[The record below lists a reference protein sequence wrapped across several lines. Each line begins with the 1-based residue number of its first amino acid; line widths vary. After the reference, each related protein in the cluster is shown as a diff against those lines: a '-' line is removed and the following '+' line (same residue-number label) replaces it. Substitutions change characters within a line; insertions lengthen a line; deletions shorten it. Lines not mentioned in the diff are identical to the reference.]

1 VAGLLIRSRLDRERS
16 EATELSPAACLVVNS
31 RGRPNPEP
39 PDHYRTAFEVDRDR
53 ILHSKAFRRLKHK
66 TQVLINPEDDHVV
79 TRLTHTLNVTQIGR
93 AIARALALNPD
104 LTEAICLGHDVGH
117 SPFGHIGE
125 EALSAYADG
134 EWLHARQSVRI
145 FETVEPIN
153 PSWEVSDG
161 IRAHSWKINPP
172 PSTQE
177 GLVCRYADRIAYL
190 THDSLDAIRAGV
202 IVPSDLPARAVAV
215 LGQPGASWVGLLLE
229 AVIEYSAQQ
238 GSVEMNPAM
247 LEVIDELRTFMFARV
262 YERPQLAA
270 QRRGVV
276 TVIRNLVEY
285 FLAHPEALPVTFQA
299 ETDPLLTRVIDY
311 VAGMTDRYA
320 LRVHTERIGTPP
332 LVDAAV
338 A

>member
-1 VAGLLIRSRLDRERS
+1 MTGLLIRSRLDRERS
-16 EATELSPAACLVVNS
+16 EAAELSPAACQAVNS
-31 RGRPNPEP
+31 RGRRHPEQ

-66 TQVLINPEDDHVV
+66 TQVLINPDDDHVV

-93 AIARALALNPD
+93 ALARALALNPD

-125 EALSAYADG
+125 TALGIYADG

-153 PSWEVSDG
+153 PTWEVIDG
-161 IRAHSWKINPP
+161 VRAHSWKINPP
-172 PSTQE
+172 PATQE

-202 IVPSDLPARAVAV
+202 LVPTDLPARALAI
-215 LGQPGASWVGLLLE
+215 LGQPGGHWVGLLLK

-238 GSVEMNPAM
+238 GRVEMDPEM
-247 LEVIDELRTFMFARV
+247 LGVMDELRTFMFARV
-262 YERPQLAA
+262 YERPQMAA
-270 QRRGVV
+270 QRGGVI

-285 FLAHPEALPVTFQA
+285 FLAHPEALPAAFQA
-299 ETDPLLTRVIDY
+299 ETDPLLARVIDY

-320 LRVHTERIGTPP
+320 LRVHAELIGTPP
-332 LVDAAV
+332 LAEAAV

>member
-1 VAGLLIRSRLDRERS
+1 MTGLLIRSRLDRERS
-16 EATELSPAACLVVNS
+16 EAAELSPAATQAVNS
-31 RGRPNPEP
+31 RGRRHPEL
-39 PDHYRTAFEVDRDR
+39 PDQYRTAFEVDRDR

-66 TQVLINPEDDHVV
+66 TQVLINPDDDHVV

-93 AIARALALNPD
+93 ALARALALNPD

-125 EALSAYADG
+125 TALGIYADG

-153 PSWEVSDG
+153 PTWEVFDG
-161 IRAHSWKINPP
+161 VRAHSWKINPP
-172 PSTQE
+172 PATQE

-202 IVPSDLPARAVAV
+202 LVPTDLPARALAI
-215 LGQPGASWVGLLLE
+215 LGQPGGHWVGLLLK

-238 GSVEMNPAM
+238 GRVEMDPEM
-247 LEVIDELRTFMFARV
+247 LGVMDELRTFMFARV
-262 YERPQLAA
+262 YERPQMAA
-270 QRRGVV
+270 QRGGVI

-285 FLAHPEALPVTFQA
+285 FLAHPESLPAAFQV
-299 ETDPLLTRVIDY
+299 ETDPLLARVIDY

-320 LRVHTERIGTPP
+320 LRVHAELIGTPP
-332 LVDAAV
+332 LAEAAV